1 MQKKKRLILGLG
13 IGFILI
19 VCIQIFSSGHKHVV
33 VVTDNVNLTSAN
45 KSLTKQNNGL
55 KKSVSSLKAKN
66 EALVEDKANLES
78 MVSEVIGSLDS
89 TKAVVKDIKK
99 ELSHEKDINVKQ
111 SSGEVFDFQPIKLP
125 AKDNN

>member
-1 MQKKKRLILGLG
+1 MKKKKRLILGLG

-89 TKAVVKDIKK
+89 TKSIVKDIKK
-99 ELSHEKDINVKQ
+99 ELANEKDINVKQ
-111 SSGEVFDFQPIKLP
+111 SNGEVFDFQPIKLP
-125 AKDNN
+125 AKDSN

>member
-1 MQKKKRLILGLG
+1 MKKKKRLILGLG

-89 TKAVVKDIKK
+89 TKSIVKDIKK
-99 ELSHEKDINVKQ
+99 ELANEKDINVKQ
-111 SSGEVFDFQPIKLP
+111 SNGEVFDFQPIKLP